1 VTGLEEKIIPT
12 VIPERGR
19 HSREMKRDQSAF
31 DYMDRA
37 LTPPE
42 GKDGDR
48 FETFTVPVTDAVRKK
63 A

>member
-1 VTGLEEKIIPT
+1 
-12 VIPERGR
+12 
-19 HSREMKRDQSAF
+19 MKRDQSAY

>member
-1 VTGLEEKIIPT
+1 MTGLEEEIIPT
-12 VIPERGR
+12 VIPERGGR
-19 HSREMKRDQSAF
+19 SREMKRDQSAF

-48 FETFTVPVTDAVRKK
+48 FKTFAVPVTDAVRKK